1 MMTTEEAMSYL
12 QESKKTATGTAE
24 TETAQTTTET
34 ELQPGADGGNGGE
47 GGSPNPA
54 EDGAGTGEDGGNGE
68 GGTPTDQ
75 ADGKA
80 STPQGGKPDGAG
92 NDTDILEKNK
102 ARWAESFRKEKDK
115 RKRQRIQYENKIASL
130 NKQIAELKT
139 KLDGGLDRKS
149 DEGMQTLIDMNVA
162 QRELKRVED
171 ERTQAQIEED
181 QEENERRVVACFPD
195 EADRNVYR
203 TLVKNSGEAFA
214 QKLYAEDPDNVIL
227 DGLDDCDISPIV
239 VRVLMTKPKFLDEI
253 LSKKGRHA
261 KERAFDNLV
270 DSIRHADRL
279 IKSKNAAG
287 KQAPKQTGVEA
298 PKKGLGNIKPTG
310 KQAKAGSAD
319 DAPVVK
325 DSAYWNNYLKA
336 HGAY

>member
-115 RKRQRIQYENKIASL
+115 RKRQRIQYENQIASL

-203 TLVKNSGEAFA
+203 TLVKNSGEALRVCGRRCGLPHTRKEFGRGFR
-214 QKLYAEDPDNVIL
+214 AETLRGGSRQRDSGRPRRL
-227 DGLDDCDISPIV
+227 RHLSYRRARTDDETQVP
-239 VRVLMTKPKFLDEI
+239 
-253 LSKKGRHA
+253 
-261 KERAFDNLV
+261 
-270 DSIRHADRL
+270 
-279 IKSKNAAG
+279 
-287 KQAPKQTGVEA
+287 
-298 PKKGLGNIKPTG
+298 
-310 KQAKAGSAD
+310 
-319 DAPVVK
+319 
-325 DSAYWNNYLKA
+325 
-336 HGAY
+336 